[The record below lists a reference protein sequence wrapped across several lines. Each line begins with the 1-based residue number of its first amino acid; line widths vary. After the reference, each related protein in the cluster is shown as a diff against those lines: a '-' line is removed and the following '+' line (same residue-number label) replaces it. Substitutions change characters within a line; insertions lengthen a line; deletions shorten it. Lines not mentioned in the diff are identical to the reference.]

1 MSRRCTIS
9 GKKPLNGHKVSHA
22 NKKANK
28 ISYVNLQSKRLY
40 DADTKQWVRVRVS
53 TRMLR
58 TISKKGLTA
67 ALRDYG
73 MTVADLK

>member
-28 ISYVNLQSKRLY
+28 ISYVNLIEKRFYDTESK
-40 DADTKQWVRVRVS
+40 KWVRVKVS
-53 TRMLR
+53 ARMMR
-58 TISKKGLTA
+58 TIAKNGLSAT
-67 ALRDYG
+67 LRKQG
-73 MTVADLK
+73 LTVADLS

>member
-28 ISYVNLQSKRLY
+28 ISYVNLIEKRFF
-40 DADTKQWVRVRVS
+40 DSDSNKWVRVKVS
-53 TRMLR
+53 ARMMR
-58 TISKKGLTA
+58 TIAKNGFA
-67 ALRDYG
+67 ATLRAEG
-73 MTVADLK
+73 IKVSDLR